1 MKAINISRFI
11 CDFLAFIR
19 DFLFTIENELNELL
33 YGRRQVLFW
42 VTRLFSKVLCFS
54 CLFAIFLFTF
64 ENELNELLYGRKQ
77 VGERERYINIDTFLE
92 KMTRWLLSY
101 LLSTGSRT
109 FLDTKFYLDLEWNAW
124 PVS

>member
-19 DFLFTIENELNELL
+19 DFLFTIEMSSMNFCTDGGRFYFELHV
-33 YGRRQVLFW
+33 YSRRFCVFR
-42 VTRLFSKVLCFS
+42 VYSRF
-54 CLFAIFLFTF
+54 FLFTF

-92 KMTRWLLSY
+92 KMRINTLVVILFIVNRKQNVFRY
-101 LLSTGSRT
+101 LILPR
-109 FLDTKFYLDLEWNAW
+109 
-124 PVS
+124 P

>member
-1 MKAINISRFI
+1 MKAIKTFRVLFAF
-11 CDFLAFIR
+11 FLAFIR

-33 YGRRQVLFW
+33 YGPKQVLFW

-92 KMTRWLLSY
+92 KMRINTLVVILFIVNRKQNVFRY
-101 LLSTGSRT
+101 
-109 FLDTKFYLDLEWNAW
+109 
-124 PVS
+124 